1 MTTKSTSDS
10 DETAAPGASSSIRRD
25 ASSASS
31 LDRGGR
37 SDPSGRSWVGRVPRR
52 WLFVLA
58 GVLLVAAITYF
69 FSVSRKYDLDLV
81 VYRSAIS
88 WWWNGHDPYR
98 HLYSIHHLA
107 FTYPPFA
114 LLALGPLAAIPA
126 ELAKFLWFLVS
137 LAAVTASLFIVFKSL
152 KWRGWRGSLDLW
164 LVAAALSCA
173 ALFVIE
179 PVRSTFDYGQV
190 NAVILVACLFDTLW
204 PRFRL
209 RGVLVGCAAAIKL
222 TPVVF
227 VLFFAIK
234 RDVRA
239 IVRAAVAFV
248 AATGL
253 AWIVLPGPSHEFWTK
268 FVWEPERT
276 GKLSYP
282 GNLSWDAVSVRLD
295 LSSADTRYLW
305 AGLAMVTLVVGVIAA
320 SKCVEAGSEVGGV
333 LMVAITGLL
342 VSPVSWSHHWI
353 WMVMIVPLL
362 LSPHELNR
370 KVRVA
375 LVGLLALVVLAPYW
389 WFAPG
394 WLASAAEAI
403 TPTWAFVVLSV
414 TAASAQRSGAMSTEA
429 EVASPSQSVH
439 EASPADAGAA

>member
-1 MTTKSTSDS
+1 MTTKSTSGS
-10 DETAAPGASSSIRRD
+10 DHTAADGARSWVRED
-25 ASSASS
+25 ASAARS
-31 LDRGGR
+31 LDRGGQ
-37 SDPSGRSWVGRVPRR
+37 SHPSGRSWAARVPRR
-52 WLFVLA
+52 WL
-58 GVLLVAAITYF
+58 VLLTGALFLAATTYF

-98 HLYSIHHLA
+98 HLYTIHHLA
-107 FTYPPFA
+107 LTYPPFA

-152 KWRGWRGSLDLW
+152 KWRGWLDLW
-164 LVAAALSCA
+164 LVAGALSCA

-204 PRFRL
+204 PRFRW

-222 TPVVF
+222 TPVIF

-239 IVRAAVAFV
+239 IVRAVIAFV

-253 AWIVLPGPSHEFWTK
+253 AWLVLPGPSHEFWTK

-282 GNLSWDAVSVRLD
+282 GNLSWDAVSVRMGF
-295 LSSADTRYLW
+295 SSADTRYLW
-305 AGLAMVTLVVGVIAA
+305 AGLAMVTLVVGVVAA
-320 SKCVEAGSEVGGV
+320 SRCVKAGSEVGGV

-362 LSPHELNR
+362 LSPNELHRN
-370 KVRVA
+370 VRVA

-394 WLASAAEAI
+394 WLASVTEAT
-403 TPTWAFVVLSV
+403 TPIWAFVVLSL
-414 TAASAQRSGAMSTEA
+414 TAASAQRSGAASTDGKA
-429 EVASPSQSVH
+429 ARPPRSVH
-439 EASPADAGAA
+439 EAAPADAGAA

>member
-10 DETAAPGASSSIRRD
+10 DETAARVASSSVRRD
-25 ASSASS
+25 ASSAPSF
-31 LDRGGR
+31 DGGGG
-37 SDPSGRSWVGRVPRR
+37 SDPSSRSWVERVPRR
-52 WLFVLA
+52 WLFALV
-58 GVLLVAAITYF
+58 GVLLLAAITYF

-126 ELAKFLWFLVS
+126 ELAKFLWFLIS
-137 LAAVTASLFIVFKSL
+137 LVAVTASLFIVFKSL
-152 KWRGWRGSLDLW
+152 RWRTSLDLW

-173 ALFVIE
+173 ALFIIE

-190 NAVILVACLFDTLW
+190 NAVILVGCLFDTLW

-222 TPVVF
+222 TPVIF

-234 RDVRA
+234 RDVKA

-253 AWIVLPGPSHEFWTK
+253 AWLVLPGPSHEFWTK

-282 GNLSWDAVSVRLD
+282 GNLSWDAVSVRIG

-305 AGLAMVTLVVGVIAA
+305 AGLAMVTLVVGVVAA
-320 SKCVEAGSEVGGV
+320 SRCVKAGSEVGGV

-362 LSPHELNR
+362 LSPHELHRN
-370 KVRVA
+370 VRVV

-394 WLASAAEAI
+394 WLASVAEAI
-403 TPTWAFVVLSV
+403 TPIWAFVVLSV
-414 TAASAQRSGAMSTEA
+414 TAASAQRSGAMSTEGT
-429 EVASPSQSVH
+429 VASPPQSVH
-439 EASPADAGAA
+439 EASPADAGTA

>member
-10 DETAAPGASSSIRRD
+10 DHIAAGGSPGISGDVSPEP
-25 ASSASS
+25 S
-31 LDRGGR
+31 LPRGGA
-37 SDPSGRSWVGRVPRR
+37 SDPSGRSWAARLPRR
-52 WLFVLA
+52 WLYVLA
-58 GVLLVAAITYF
+58 GVLLLAAIVYF
-69 FSVSRKYDLDLV
+69 FLVSRSYDLDLV

-88 WWWNGHDPYR
+88 WWWNGHDPYH

-137 LAAVTASLFIVFKSL
+137 LAAVTVSLFIVFKSL
-152 KWRGWRGSLDLW
+152 KWRGSLDLW

-222 TPVVF
+222 TPIIF

-234 RDVRA
+234 RDVKA
-239 IVRAAVAFV
+239 IVRASAAFV

-253 AWIVLPGPSHEFWTK
+253 AWLVLPGPSHEFWTK

-282 GNLSWDAVSVRLD
+282 GNLSWDAVSVRIG
-295 LSSADTRYLW
+295 LSSADTRYMW
-305 AGLAMVTLVVGVIAA
+305 AGLAMVTLVVGVVAA
-320 SKCVEAGSEVGGV
+320 SRCVKAGSEVGGV

-353 WMVMIVPLL
+353 WMVMIIPLL
-362 LSPHELNR
+362 LSPNELSRN
-370 KVRVA
+370 VRVV

-394 WLASAAEAI
+394 WLASAAEAV
-403 TPTWAFVVLSV
+403 TPIWAFVVLSV
-414 TAASAQRSGAMSTEA
+414 TAAGVQRSGATSTDGK
-429 EVASPSQSVH
+429 VARPPQSVH